1 MGKYTVTETEKT
13 ASTPLKSSAYPN
25 RRFSVAPMLDWTDKH
40 YRYFARIMS
49 KEALLFSE
57 MVTTGAI
64 LFGQNPERFLAYND
78 EEHPLAL
85 QLGGSNPE
93 DLAKCTKIAD
103 EFGYDEIN
111 LNVGCPS
118 DRVQNNMI
126 GACLMGHADL
136 VAECISAMRSVTDKA
151 VTVKCRI
158 GIDDQEPEEIL
169 PKFIETVA
177 ATGCTSFTLHARK
190 AWLQGLSPKENR
202 EIPPLD
208 YDLVYRMKQTYPE
221 LEISINGGIK
231 TFAEMEQHLQHVDGV
246 MVGREAYQNP
256 YLLAE
261 VDQKLFSSDRPVIS
275 RHQAIE
281 QMLDYIEQQ
290 ISQGVYLGHISRHIL
305 GIFQGCPGG
314 RKFRRHISE
323 NAYKPGAGP
332 EVVKEALALVSEQA
346 ILDQAFKSQPALA
359 E

>member
-1 MGKYTVTETEKT
+1 MPFTPTT
-13 ASTPLKSSAYPN
+13 AIQKH
-25 RRFSVAPMLDWTDKH
+25 RRFSVAPMMDWTDRH
-40 YRYFARIMS
+40 YRYFARLLS
-49 KEALLFSE
+49 KEALLYTE

-64 LFGQNPERFLAYND
+64 LFGKDPDRFLAYNK
-78 EEHPLAL
+78 EEHPIAL

-93 DLAKCTKIAD
+93 DLAKCSVKAT

-136 VAECISAMRSVTDKA
+136 VADCVSAMQAATEVE

-158 GIDDQEPEEIL
+158 GIDEQNPEETL
-169 PKFIETVA
+169 PQFIETVA
-177 ATGCTSFTLHARK
+177 AAGCKSFTLHARK
-190 AWLQGLSPKENR
+190 AWLEGLSPKQNR
-202 EIPPLD
+202 EVPPLD
-208 YDLVYRMKQTYPE
+208 YDLVYRMKQAYPE
-221 LEISINGGIK
+221 LEIAINGGIT
-231 TFAEMEQHLQHVDGV
+231 TFDQMATHLEHVDGV

-261 VDQKLFSSDRPVIS
+261 VDQKIFGLDTPIIS
-275 RHQAIE
+275 RHEALAK
-281 QMLDYIEQQ
+281 MLPYIEQQ
-290 ISQGVYLGHISRHIL
+290 RSEGTYLGHITRHLL

-323 NAYKPGAGP
+323 NAYKDSAGP
-332 EVVKEALALVSEQA
+332 EVLEQAMALVSEQA
-346 ILDQAFKSQPALA
+346 ILDAAFS